1 MRRGSRGPS
10 VEDRFA
16 LVARTPSV
24 PAMDLETTARLV
36 LAPGLRVVRRG
47 RDRLQVGLYDD
58 RRAVLPRT
66 PETEALLDS
75 LLDRT
80 PVGPDLPAPLHAVL
94 DVLRRRGCVEPA
106 LGAAEAG
113 SGATVSLSGE
123 LPGADVALL
132 LGSAGLRR
140 AAVGTADV
148 ALLLAAGELA
158 REDTDRF
165 VRLGVPHLVVRLVD
179 GGAVL
184 GPFVVPGRTACLRC
198 IDAHRGVEDPE
209 HVTVTERYVR
219 ATARSRLD
227 GAPDDIDPVLAV
239 LAASWAVRDLA
250 AHVRGHE
257 PSTWSRTWRLGRE
270 PARIL
275 AESWRRHPGCGCAW
289 PEDGVPAGRM
299 GP

>member
-1 MRRGSRGPS
+1 
-10 VEDRFA
+10 
-16 LVARTPSV
+16 
-24 PAMDLETTARLV
+24 MDPTTTARLV

-158 REDTDRF
+158 RGGPTGSCDSACPTSSCASSTAAPSS
-165 VRLGVPHLVVRLVD
+165 VPSWCR
-179 GGAVL
+179 AAR
-184 GPFVVPGRTACLRC
+184 PAC
-198 IDAHRGVEDPE
+198 
-209 HVTVTERYVR
+209 
-219 ATARSRLD
+219 
-227 GAPDDIDPVLAV
+227 
-239 LAASWAVRDLA
+239 AASTPIAGWRT
-250 AHVRGHE
+250 
-257 PSTWSRTWRLGRE
+257 PST
-270 PARIL
+270 
-275 AESWRRHPGCGCAW
+275 
-289 PEDGVPAGRM
+289 
-299 GP
+299 

>member
-1 MRRGSRGPS
+1 
-10 VEDRFA
+10 
-16 LVARTPSV
+16 
-24 PAMDLETTARLV
+24 MDPDTSARLV

-66 PETEALLDS
+66 PETEALLRS
-75 LLDRT
+75 LDART
-80 PVGPDLPAPLHAVL
+80 PVQPDLPEPLRAVL

-106 LGAAEAG
+106 PGPDEPEDG
-113 SGATVSLSGE
+113 PTVSLSGD

-132 LGSAGLRR
+132 LSSAGLRR
-140 AAVGTADV
+140 ATAGTADV
-148 ALLLAAGELA
+148 ALLVAAGELP

-165 VRLGVPHLVVRLVD
+165 VRGGVPHLVVRLVD

-198 IDAHRGVEDPE
+198 IDAHRGVVDPE
-209 HVTVTERYVR
+209 HVTVTARYVR
-219 ATARSRLD
+219 ATARPRGD

-257 PSTWSRTWRLGRE
+257 PSTWSRTWRLGPE
-270 PARIL
+270 PARL
-275 AESWRRHPGCGCAW
+275 VPETWHRHPGCGCSW